1 MGGDNLVTLQISL
14 RAMICIALQNEQ
26 VTEKAPNG
34 VLIFKNPATEAVL
47 VEIYVERSST
57 KVKNVTLDF
66 FLKPTF

>member
-1 MGGDNLVTLQISL
+1 
-14 RAMICIALQNEQ
+14 MICIALQNEQ

-34 VLIFKNPATEAVL
+34 ILIYRNPAKEAVR

-66 FLKPTF
+66 FVKPTFWDSWSVYL

>member
-1 MGGDNLVTLQISL
+1 
-14 RAMICIALQNEQ
+14 MICIALQNEQ

-66 FLKPTF
+66 FLKPTFWDSWYVYL